1 MWATIRHLIYVHVP
15 TKRAFIIESTTRGTE
30 DAFDQPTKTYRLFEP
45 LRSDVDPETL
55 HNPGFMYLPASLPLP
70 EWAQGLNR
78 SEFVAAL
85 YDPPAIPS
93 STTDLAHKI
102 AQELWVKAGKIRTVE
117 DMAAMIRKHL
127 VAKGE

>member
-1 MWATIRHLIYVHVP
+1 
-15 TKRAFIIESTTRGTE
+15 
-30 DAFDQPTKTYRLFEP
+30 
-45 LRSDVDPETL
+45 
-55 HNPGFMYLPASLPLP
+55 MYLPASLPLP